1 MSRQACVFDLLSG
14 GIQLHCGTRR
24 QRRKVEDPS
33 LQNKDNMNW
42 YYAQGDERKGPVS
55 EAEFDALIAAGT
67 ITENTLVWK
76 EGMANWA
83 PLKESRP
90 VGAGGETAPPGWI
103 RCTATGRFFPP
114 EEIVYIEG
122 KPYSAAA
129 KASVMQGLMQT
140 GSMPEADF
148 GRTGPAW
155 ENRSQLGFFR
165 AMMQTIKGVLFDP
178 AVTFERMKREGGL
191 GAPLL
196 FMVLVGSVTTLVSI
210 GYNLVFNINMQ
221 NFVPAASRQTFAAQA
236 GLSNMVLAVVGA
248 VLTPF
253 IIAILYGF
261 IASGVFHLSLML
273 CAGIRRPFET
283 TFRTNCYGFGAT
295 SIWYLVPFCGGFI
308 APIWW
313 IVALCIG
320 MAKTHEITTGKSV
333 FGVLLPVAVCC
344 FTCLAFYGVLIAFV
358 VSAAQSGRH

>member
-24 QRRKVEDPS
+24 QRRKVEDPP

-42 YYAQGDERKGPVS
+42 YYALGDERKGPVT

-83 PLKESRP
+83 PLKEARP
-90 VGAGGETAPPGWI
+90 AGAGAEAAPPGWI
-103 RCTATGRFFPP
+103 RCTGTGRFFPP
-114 EEIVYIEG
+114 EEIVYIDG

-129 KASVMQGLMQT
+129 KDSVMQGLMQT
-140 GSMPEADF
+140 GLMPEADF
-148 GRTGPAW
+148 GRNGPAW
-155 ENRSQLGFFR
+155 ENRSQVGFF
-165 AMMQTIKGVLFDP
+165 AAVTQTVKGVLFEP
-178 AVTFERMKREGGL
+178 AMTFERMKREGGL
-191 GAPLL
+191 GSPLL
-196 FMVLVGSVTTLVSI
+196 FSVILGTITTLVTFV
-210 GYNLVFNINMQ
+210 YQLLFNINMQ
-221 NFVPAASRQTFAAQA
+221 NFLPAASRQNFPAQA
-236 GLSNMVLAVVGA
+236 GINTIVLVVMA
-248 VLTPF
+248 IFTPF
-253 IIAILYGF
+253 LVALGCF
-261 IASGVFHLSLML
+261 IAGGVLHLSLML

-283 TFRTNCYGFGAT
+283 TFRTNCYAYGAT
-295 SIWYLVPFCGGFI
+295 SVFQLIPFCGGLI
-308 APIWW
+308 AQIWC

-344 FTCLAFYGVLIAFV
+344 FTLIAFYGVLIAFII
-358 VSAAQSGRH
+358 SAAQSSHGH